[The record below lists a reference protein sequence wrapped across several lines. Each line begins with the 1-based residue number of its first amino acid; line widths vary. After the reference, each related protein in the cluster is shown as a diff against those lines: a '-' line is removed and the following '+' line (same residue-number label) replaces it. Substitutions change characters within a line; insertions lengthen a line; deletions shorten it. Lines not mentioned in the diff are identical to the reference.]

1 MQQRQKWQ
9 TPLTINQPTLLLSSG
24 QDWDQISYLALQ
36 IQSTRVSDDDDY
48 GDEYG
53 AGLNYDYGE
62 EDEQEEEEAAS
73 TGEGKYCQV

>member
-1 MQQRQKWQ
+1 M
-9 TPLTINQPTLLLSSG
+9 
-24 QDWDQISYLALQ
+24 
-36 IQSTRVSDDDDY
+36 SDDDDY